1 MNKNSKKYII
11 FALALALVVV
21 SGKFT
26 ADHFLKAADGEDIIV
41 DAEEYEEYTEE
52 IPEVSEEVIEAVEET
67 EQEVVVEGE
76 MSSEAVMISEETAD
90 VTVDEKPVIAETETV
105 EVVAGEAVSEELLTE
120 EEILPEDTKLLDVSE
135 NDIAVV
141 AAPKRNVIVSCNV
154 SEDGTKVLFTS
165 SLEGFEDAEIAY
177 QWQADDGNGW
187 MNIDGADSD
196 IYEVELN
203 EENASKM
210 YRLNVNVL

>member
-11 FALALALVVV
+11 FALALVLVVV

-67 EQEVVVEGE
+67 EQETIVEGE
-76 MSSEAVMISEETAD
+76 MISEAITVTEAENGAVVEEEPVIEEADVEAIETEIAENEET
-90 VTVDEKPVIAETETV
+90 
-105 EVVAGEAVSEELLTE
+105 S
-120 EEILPEDTKLLDVSE
+120 LPESTENALDVSE

-165 SLEGFEDAEIAY
+165 SLEGFEDVEITY

-196 IYEVELN
+196 FYEVELN

>member
-52 IPEVSEEVIEAVEET
+52 IHEVSEEVIEAVEET
-67 EQEVVVEGE
+67 EQETIIEGE
-76 MSSEAVMISEETAD
+76 MISEAITVTEAENGAVVEEEPVIEEADVEAIETEIAENEETA
-90 VTVDEKPVIAETETV
+90 
-105 EVVAGEAVSEELLTE
+105 
-120 EEILPEDTKLLDVSE
+120 LPESTENALDVSE

-165 SLEGFEDAEIAY
+165 SLEGFEDVDIAY

-196 IYEVELN
+196 FYEVELN